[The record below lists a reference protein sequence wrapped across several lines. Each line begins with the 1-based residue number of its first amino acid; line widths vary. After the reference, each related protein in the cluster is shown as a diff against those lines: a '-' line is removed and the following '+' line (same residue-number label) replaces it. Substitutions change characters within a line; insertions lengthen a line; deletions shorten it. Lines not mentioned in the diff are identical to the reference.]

1 MVRFLLILLLLV
13 TGVGPGA
20 ADNAVEAWLDEPDFD
35 PALVNEGE
43 LSLHPEPPS
52 EPVHAHYN
60 RITLTTD
67 SLRDGWAGLYQCHTH
82 MDAVPDAQVVFR
94 PGRIRGL
101 EVASTVAIGQ
111 ARVDGHTVQ
120 IKGVEH
126 GAELCLRAESRV
138 VTPADDGF
146 FVRNG
151 PFMRSFLDGYYPMH
165 VTLEIVLPPGEWQLF
180 GSRPASQPGF
190 EVQYTAGR
198 VTADAWF
205 SGELRTEFHFLPA
218 K

>member
-1 MVRFLLILLLLV
+1 MVRSLLILLLV
-13 TGVGPGA
+13 ATGVGQAA
-20 ADNAVEAWLDEPDFD
+20 ADNAVEAWLDEPEFD

-43 LSLHPEPPS
+43 LILHTDPPA
-52 EPVHAHYN
+52 EPVHAHHN

-67 SLRDGWAGLYQCHTH
+67 SLRDGWAALYQCHTH

-111 ARVDGHTVQ
+111 AWVDGHTVQ
-120 IKGVEH
+120 LKSVEH

-138 VTPADDGF
+138 VTLADGGF

-165 VTLEIVLPPGEWQLF
+165 VTLEIVLPPGDWQLF